1 MFLYAIQQHD
11 KETSFLSVEA
21 PSLWKSL
28 ESTFSNSTLASPLQ
42 NFLAP
47 APFNTGSTSPYI
59 QRIEST
65 FPSISFHHLPPISLP
80 LHSHHYH
87 NEILL
92 TFHLLRLNNPHVHQ
106 FLLPIASSFRALL
119 FDFFCHPVLDVAATL
134 RIPSFCF
141 YTSTASCLASL
152 LHLPTLHRLTQ
163 TSFKDLGDTLLDFPS
178 LPPLPV
184 SDSPLAPHDREDDM
198 YREFFSTATALPR
211 ASGIVINTFGSLEPL
226 AVEALGSGAC
236 IVDGWTPPIYCIGPL
251 IAEAERGDGGGAGCL
266 VWLDSQPSRSV
277 VFLCFG
283 SLGLFSAAQLKEIA
297 IGLERSGQRFLWVVR
312 SPPSED
318 ETRRDLGAPMPEGF
332 LERTRGRGLVVNS
345 WAPQLSVLGHE
356 SVGGFVSHCGWNS
369 VLEGLCAGVPM
380 VAWLLYAEQRLNRLV
395 VVEKGLALAAEKGKD
410 GWVGEEEVERQVR
423 AVMESK
429 EGEALRERT
438 GAMKE
443 KAVAALSEVGSS
455 RLIFSKL

>member
-1 MFLYAIQQHD
+1 M
-11 KETSFLSVEA
+11 KETIILYPSPGIGHLISMVEFGKHFLQLN
-21 PSLWKSL
+21 PRLSL
-28 ESTFSNSTLASPLQ
+28 TI
-42 NFLAP
+42 FLAP

-141 YTSTASCLASL
+141 YTSTASCLAAL
-152 LHLPTLHRLTQ
+152 LHLPAFHRLAQ

-211 ASGIVINTFGSLEPL
+211 ASGIVINTFGSLEPRRWRRC
-226 AVEALGSGAC
+226 VVGPALLMGGPHPSTASG
-236 IVDGWTPPIYCIGPL
+236 
-251 IAEAERGDGGGAGCL
+251 R
-266 VWLDSQPSRSV
+266 
-277 VFLCFG
+277 
-283 SLGLFSAAQLKEIA
+283 
-297 IGLERSGQRFLWVVR
+297 
-312 SPPSED
+312 
-318 ETRRDLGAPMPEGF
+318 
-332 LERTRGRGLVVNS
+332 
-345 WAPQLSVLGHE
+345 
-356 SVGGFVSHCGWNS
+356 
-369 VLEGLCAGVPM
+369 
-380 VAWLLYAEQRLNRLV
+380 
-395 VVEKGLALAAEKGKD
+395 
-410 GWVGEEEVERQVR
+410 
-423 AVMESK
+423 
-429 EGEALRERT
+429 
-438 GAMKE
+438 
-443 KAVAALSEVGSS
+443 
-455 RLIFSKL
+455 